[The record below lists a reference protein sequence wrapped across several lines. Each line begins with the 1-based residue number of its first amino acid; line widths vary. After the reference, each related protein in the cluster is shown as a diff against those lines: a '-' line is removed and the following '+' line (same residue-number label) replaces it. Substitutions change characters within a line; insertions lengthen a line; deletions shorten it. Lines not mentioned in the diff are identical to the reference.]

1 MALKPVTLRMTGIW
15 TTTMERISTM
25 TIVMTISLGRMM
37 NLRKTSQLV
46 VLMIADIVDIALIKI
61 GLGTRL
67 NCEYL
72 DLLPMTEPSVELRH
86 RQNVIESQIPIV
98 GVRTCYLFFGE
109 NNLLT

>member
-15 TTTMERISTM
+15 ITTMERISTM

-46 VLMIADIVDIALIKI
+46 VLMIVDIVDIALIKV
-61 GLGTRL
+61 GLGTRS

-72 DLLPMTEPSVELRH
+72 DLLPMTKPSVELRH
-86 RQNVIESQIPIV
+86 R
-98 GVRTCYLFFGE
+98 
-109 NNLLT
+109 